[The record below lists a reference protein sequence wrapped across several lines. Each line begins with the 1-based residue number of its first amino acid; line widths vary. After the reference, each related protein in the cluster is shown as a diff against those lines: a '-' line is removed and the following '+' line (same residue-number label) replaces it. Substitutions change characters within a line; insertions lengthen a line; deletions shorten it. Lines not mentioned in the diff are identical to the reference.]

1 MAQLSSAQREPSM
14 EEILASIRRIIED
27 SDLPKPAASATQTI
41 EAKNEVVPAFDQ
53 PTHQEFEALSRLPE
67 EVAAIIE
74 PTIVPPAANE
84 DRPGAS
90 IDFGREPVTDVLN
103 IAEHHIEPEPV
114 VQQIAA
120 SVETLDWNLGV
131 TDEAVINQLS
141 EADFDLAEV
150 ADAVL
155 RELSDEQAAEAGT
168 VTFEAPSA
176 PFKAM
181 AVEFDAVFQ
190 KPVEGSP
197 LAPAAEF
204 DVPTDVFDLDSAALE
219 VSATAASA
227 AFDSEEPPTAKAEA
241 YLTEAGTVSALDEPA
256 TPAIEQAA
264 AALALASASEPQRSA
279 IISEEAGRQV
289 TASFSELAEA
299 IAARGRK
306 SLDEVAEDLMRPIL
320 QDWLDNNLPT
330 MVERL
335 VREEIER
342 IARGT
347 GA

>member
-1 MAQLSSAQREPSM
+1 
-14 EEILASIRRIIED
+14 
-27 SDLPKPAASATQTI
+27 
-41 EAKNEVVPAFDQ
+41 
-53 PTHQEFEALSRLPE
+53 
-67 EVAAIIE
+67 
-74 PTIVPPAANE
+74 
-84 DRPGAS
+84 
-90 IDFGREPVTDVLN
+90 
-103 IAEHHIEPEPV
+103 
-114 VQQIAA
+114 
-120 SVETLDWNLGV
+120 
-131 TDEAVINQLS
+131 
-141 EADFDLAEV
+141 
-150 ADAVL
+150 
-155 RELSDEQAAEAGT
+155 
-168 VTFEAPSA
+168 
-176 PFKAM
+176 M

-190 KPVEGSP
+190 KPVEEAP

-219 VSATAASA
+219 VSAAAATA

-241 YLTEAGTVSALDEPA
+241 TEAGTVSALDEPA